1 MASGKLRHRIDVF
14 TSQKQQ
20 DPLTGEM
27 KKNWVPAF
35 KTMADFMPL
44 SVKDFIAASAAQSQI
59 SGKFEI
65 HFRPEFP
72 SEFRIRHAGK
82 VYKPEGVLPD
92 IKSGHQRIII
102 PVSETNDVLVG

>member
-27 KKNWVPAF
+27 QDQWTLAF
-35 KTMADFMPL
+35 KTMAGFEPL
-44 SVKDFIAASAAQSQI
+44 SVKEFIAASAAQSQI

-82 VYKPEGVLPD
+82 VYKPEGALPD
-92 IKSGHQRIII
+92 SQSGHQRIII
-102 PVSETNDVLVG
+102 PVSETKDVLVG